1 MPENVLLGDQLA
13 WSLLTEKEPGV
24 LCREADASFDLV
36 ANTFSVQCFG
46 QDIVVD
52 PGSFTVS
59 SQSPLGERLLHRLD
73 HFFDLAVLWYLG
85 KAKNIPPSGRMISPS
100 GLSGGEIFQR
110 GSHVL
115 PLDQVVARYGDDFAG
130 LHRRGAEL
138 GGHSLEY
145 GDASLRLYPF
155 PRVPVTFILWSA
167 DDEFPARADMYFDA
181 TCEQHLPMDVIWG
194 TAMSSVLILL

>member
-1 MPENVLLGDQLA
+1 MPENVLRGDQLG
-13 WSLLTEKEPGV
+13 WSLLTEKEPGA
-24 LCREADASFDLV
+24 LCREADVRYDLV

-52 PGSFTVS
+52 PANFSVS
-59 SQSPLGERLLHRLD
+59 SQSVLGERLLHGLD

-85 KAKNIPPSGRMISPS
+85 SAKNILPSGRMISPA

-115 PLDQVVARYGDDFAG
+115 PLDRIAARYGDDFAE

-138 GGHSLEY
+138 GGHALEY

-155 PRVPVTFILWSA
+155 PRVPVTYILWAA
-167 DDEFPARADMYFDA
+167 DEEFPARADMFFDA
-181 TCEQHLPMDVIWG
+181 TCEQHLPMDVIWA
-194 TAMSSVLILL
+194 TAMTSVLILL